1 MTSIEAVIENLA
13 ESLARS
19 KLSASVF
26 AELSDEESERAH
38 SAISLFL
45 RSVTTVAALSAANI
59 DRRSGWELGREGL
72 ARRNGFRNSEEFV
85 QHLGGGGAGTRTDA
99 RRLIEAGTMATVA
112 ELARRRQEKEEARR
126 REEEE
131 AAAESGE
138 SPPEHPEQPAPS
150 VQVPWFAPLGE
161 AVAASVLGAEA
172 ATLIRRGLG
181 EPALGVTEDML
192 RDALVPLIEDCRSMN
207 ADQAARAARQARDAI
222 DAAGIA
228 ARADAM
234 RARQYLRVYD
244 KPDGMLHGNFE
255 LDPENGSCFRD
266 FLLQVTGPRTGGPRF
281 VEAGEKA
288 RAQAIIDD
296 PRSTDQIAAESLI
309 EAIRVAAA
317 ANPGVVFGRTRA
329 SVKVVVQARATEQGD
344 APKRAGDVAGDG
356 AGAGA
361 GAGVGVGA
369 GAGAGAGVGAAG
381 PGRGLAL
388 VAPGIIEGT
397 TSPAPTETINRLI
410 CDSGFIPIVVSAE
423 STSGDV
429 RVLNVGREQRLFT
442 AAQRAALAVRDGG
455 CMMPGC
461 LKPPSWTEAHH
472 LDGWTADGGL
482 TDLADGILLCAPDH
496 LRLHNEHWKI
506 VRTGTEYF
514 LIPPPNVD
522 AGQKPIRLVSKS
534 ALQLGSPLRLG
545 ADRAARSDAH

>member
-1 MTSIEAVIENLA
+1 MTSVEAVIENLA
-13 ESLARS
+13 GCLSRS

-26 AELSDEESERAH
+26 AELSDAESERAH

-99 RRLIEAGTMATVA
+99 RRLIEAGTMATA
-112 ELARRRQEKEEARR
+112 AEEARR
-126 REEEE
+126 RQKE
-131 AAAESGE
+131 ADVRRSRFPDE
-138 SPPEHPEQPAPS
+138 PDIP
-150 VQVPWFAPLGE
+150 VKVPWFAPLGE
-161 AVAASVLGAEA
+161 AVARSELGAEA

-192 RDALVPLIEDCRSMN
+192 RDVLIALIKECRTMN
-207 ADQAARAARQARDAI
+207 ADEATRAARRARDAI

-228 ARADAM
+228 SRADAM

-266 FLLQVTGPRTGGPRF
+266 FLLQVIGPRTGGPRF

-288 RAQAIIDD
+288 RAQAIVDD
-296 PRSTDQIAAESLI
+296 PRPTDQIAAEALI
-309 EAIRVAAA
+309 EAIKVAAGA
-317 ANPGVVFGRTRA
+317 EPGTVFGRSRA
-329 SVKVVVQARATEQGD
+329 SVKVVIQADPARS
-344 APKRAGDVAGDG
+344 V
-356 AGAGA
+356 
-361 GAGVGVGA
+361 
-369 GAGAGAGVGAAG
+369 
-381 PGRGLAL
+381 RGLAL
-388 VAPGIIEGT
+388 ADAGIIEGT
-397 TSPAPTETINRLI
+397 INPVPPETIERLI
-410 CDSGFIPIVVSAE
+410 CDTGFIPILVSAG
-423 STSGDV
+423 STTGDV
-429 RVLNVGREQRLFT
+429 NVLNVGREQRLFT
-442 AAQRAALAVRDGG
+442 AVQRAALAVRDGG

-472 LDGWTADGGL
+472 LDGWDADGGL
-482 TDLADGILLCAPDH
+482 TDLADGILFCAPDH

-506 VRTGTEYF
+506 VRTGTSYA

-522 AGQKPIRLVSKS
+522 AEQKSIRLASKS
-534 ALQLGSPLRLG
+534 ALKLRSPLRFDDDSGQVDTGPTGTGPTGTGRTGTGRTGTGRTGTGRAG
-545 ADRAARSDAH
+545 AAG